1 MKIVIYANV
10 DKDRRDRIRTPY
22 GIAQFR
28 SHISRNFI
36 TANQPYKHPCHTAD
50 PGDIIVWAFKEKND
64 TWQLLGDGFVIDK
77 WKIDKEDWGFEIEGA
92 RLYPRNVPLDD
103 LSFADSARKA
113 LNVSYP
119 LKMKQYKEIL
129 EKASEPLV

>member
-10 DKDRRDRIRTPY
+10 DKDWKNRIQTPY

-28 SHISRNFI
+28 AYISRHFI
-36 TANQPYKHPCHTAD
+36 TSDQTYTHPCAKAVS
-50 PGDIIVWAFKEKND
+50 GDIIVWAFKDEND
-64 TWQLLGDGFVIDK
+64 TWQLLGDGFVSDK
-77 WKIDKEDWGFEIEGA
+77 RKIEDYWAFGIEGA

-113 LNVSYP
+113 LNVGYP
-119 LKMKQYKEIL
+119 LEWKQYKEIL